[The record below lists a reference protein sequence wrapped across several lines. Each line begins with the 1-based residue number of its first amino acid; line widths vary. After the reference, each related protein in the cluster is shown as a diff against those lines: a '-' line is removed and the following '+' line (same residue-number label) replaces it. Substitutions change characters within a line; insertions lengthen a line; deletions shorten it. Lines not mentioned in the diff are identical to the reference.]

1 MSIRQTRTYAILEIT
16 KRAFTEIATK
26 LRDAGYNQ
34 AFHENAGHGLVIDMH
49 GIAVAT
55 AQPEEYETTLWA
67 KSIFGHNTRKGLVEI
82 EIKGAEV
89 TCSPT
94 EARAFAYSLLE
105 AAEAADTDEFI
116 MTWLQDRVGVKGD
129 EAAFQ
134 VLREFREKREEK
146 RKQ

>member
-1 MSIRQTRTYAILEIT
+1 
-16 KRAFTEIATK
+16 
-26 LRDAGYNQ
+26 
-34 AFHENAGHGLVIDMH
+34 MH

-55 AQPEEYETTLWA
+55 AQPEDYETTLWA
-67 KSIFGHNTRKGLVEI
+67 KSIFGHATRKGLVEI

-116 MTWLQDRVGVKGD
+116 MTWLNERIGIKDDQ
-129 EAAFQ
+129 AAYQ

-146 RKQ
+146 RKA